1 MNLHKFDSEA
11 AWIRGVVCC
20 WLDRLRANPRL
31 RMCLTS
37 GHTPLPIYEAMARA
51 ATQAGLSFRR
61 AEVFALDDY
70 GGLARDDK
78 GRCQNMLRRHF
89 VSRTDLPERRFHTI
103 DTEANELRKVCRDYD
118 RRIGSGFDLVILGI
132 GLNGH
137 LGLNEPGSS
146 PRSGTRRVELH
157 ASTVTASAKYLA
169 HANLPT
175 WGVGVGLKHLLGAR
189 ELWLLANGPKKARIV
204 RRTLKGAV
212 SVQLPASLVRRHGNA
227 SLFVDATAGARL

>member
-1 MNLHKFDSEA
+1 MNLLRFDSEA
-11 AWIRGVVCC
+11 GWIDGIVCF

-51 ATQAGLSFRR
+51 ARKSGLSFKR
-61 AEVFALDDY
+61 AEVFALDDF
-70 GGLARDDK
+70 GGLTPEDE

-103 DTEANELRKVCRDYD
+103 DTEAKDLPRVCRDYD
-118 RRIGSGFDLVILGI
+118 ARIGAGFDLAILGL

-146 PRSGTRRVELH
+146 PRSTTRRVDLH
-157 ASTVTASAKYLA
+157 PSTIAASAKYLA
-169 HANLPT
+169 HARLPT
-175 WGVGVGLKHLLGAR
+175 WGVGVGLKHLVGAR
-189 ELWLLANGPKKARIV
+189 EVWLLANGPKKAPIV
-204 RRTLKGAV
+204 RRAV
-212 SVQLPASLVRRHGNA
+212 QGTVSARTPASLLQRHGRSFIFLDDEA
-227 SLFVDATAGARL
+227 AALL